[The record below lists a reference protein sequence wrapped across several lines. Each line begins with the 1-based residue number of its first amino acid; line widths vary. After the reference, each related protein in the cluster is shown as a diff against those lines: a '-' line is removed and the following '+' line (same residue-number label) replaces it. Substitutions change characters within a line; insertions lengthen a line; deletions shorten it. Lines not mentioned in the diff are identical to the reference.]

1 MLHMAAQE
9 GKSEMVQLLIDD
21 YNLDPTARTK
31 VCGQT
36 CRHFEM
42 WVFIFPLFSL
52 SFLSLNVLP
61 AARYNTCDA
70 SSRQRSH

>member
-1 MLHMAAQE
+1 MESLLHNTDKLGFTMLHMAAQE
-9 GKSEMVQLLIDD
+9 GKAEMVQLLIDD

-42 WVFIFPLFSL
+42 WVFTFPSTSPLFLVS
-52 SFLSLNVLP
+52 
-61 AARYNTCDA
+61 
-70 SSRQRSH
+70 